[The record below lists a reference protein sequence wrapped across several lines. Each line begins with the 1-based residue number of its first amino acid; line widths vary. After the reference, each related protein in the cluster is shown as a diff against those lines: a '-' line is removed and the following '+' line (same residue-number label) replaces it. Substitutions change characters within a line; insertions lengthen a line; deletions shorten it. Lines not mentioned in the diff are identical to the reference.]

1 MNRFLLLF
9 ILNFVAVY
17 EANACSCVGFS
28 LQEQFCHS
36 DFVIKVKVEDV
47 AKMNQSSIL
56 IYQVNILETY
66 KATDEAK
73 SALQLKL
80 LTTNPILGMCGLE
93 LQRDQVAVVGGK
105 IINGQPNIGICYLH
119 IRNSGEIEAQET
131 NLRENFVKSCVSA

>member
-1 MNRFLLLF
+1 
-9 ILNFVAVY
+9 
-17 EANACSCVGFS
+17 
-28 LQEQFCHS
+28 
-36 DFVIKVKVEDV
+36 
-47 AKMNQSSIL
+47 MNQSSIL

-119 IRNSGEIEAQET
+119 IRNSGEIEAQE
-131 NLRENFVKSCVSA
+131 